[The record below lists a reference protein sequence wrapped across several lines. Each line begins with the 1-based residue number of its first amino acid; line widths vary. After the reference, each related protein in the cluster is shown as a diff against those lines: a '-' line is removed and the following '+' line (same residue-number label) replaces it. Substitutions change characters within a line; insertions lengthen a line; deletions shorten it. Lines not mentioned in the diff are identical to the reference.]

1 MDSDSIDDQLEPVDS
16 KYLSRTP
23 IPLKPM
29 SKVSGLDNIFLGQ
42 KRSNRVG
49 DYTWSQFWEVK
60 PSKVTAA
67 YLAPDGK
74 PGSTKYLQFTGPEG
88 MVILK
93 KDDILNRACGPSDP
107 AGLLA
112 NDLKSHKVD
121 CEAWDGTGNPIVLS
135 PSELNQNKP
144 LFRQLA
150 EKTKSKRTL
159 KSYADLWA
167 VYYTDAVETATQHGP
182 QPKPRGT
189 WDVSF
194 RYFRPAS
201 LTTLYIVPADAT
213 GIPTQVVRDECQKLN
228 APNINALCI
237 SDQSRQKRPDL
248 VKFSISPLGLYTTWI
263 DEQTLSQVQEAQCIG
278 DDGEWTRELPSK
290 AQTQEFNEDLVYTYS
305 KGIKADSTVA
315 SVQDNVSMLPKESRI
330 EHERINTKLFMG
342 DSANE
347 WACTTLG
354 WKKDGQKRTRA
365 EWLHLIA
372 HRFEEPTGDRFSNI
386 IFGTREC
393 NTDMMRAEAAISQ
406 MLKSDKIREVL
417 LTINYDCLY
426 RSSKVTYVRWA
437 TQRLYYSITYML
449 CDKDKTRG
457 HWTTVFD
464 PFSRRHPFQ
473 FEIDLDKRL
482 LAMLLQKI
490 DLVPKLDSDP
500 ERELVKYVLDEVS
513 HDEPQESTDDWSETD
528 EDELED
534 TTIGK

>member
-1 MDSDSIDDQLEPVDS
+1 
-16 KYLSRTP
+16 
-23 IPLKPM
+23 M
-29 SKVSGLDNIFLGQ
+29 SKIIFSWVKNDPIELVITPGPNSGKSNPQ
-42 KRSNRVG
+42 K
-49 DYTWSQFWEVK
+49 F
-60 PSKVTAA
+60 TAA

-386 IFGTREC
+386 
-393 NTDMMRAEAAISQ
+393 
-406 MLKSDKIREVL
+406 
-417 LTINYDCLY
+417 
-426 RSSKVTYVRWA
+426 
-437 TQRLYYSITYML
+437 
-449 CDKDKTRG
+449 
-457 HWTTVFD
+457 
-464 PFSRRHPFQ
+464 

-534 TTIGK
+534 TTIDPRFKRVTRSGSVKRGPEKTERNPKKGPKKIKQVSKFQQLFEKQKIGLTWK